1 MASTLSEKDRELLQI
16 KGSKTLDFTDPK
28 FSYLGQRFSEDS
40 RDFVEVYIYDTNE
53 NFIESSVVDSVDYE
67 LDTDDTV
74 KLKTGT
80 ILRKLGYDRGRYVVK
95 YKFLRKLA
103 GDYQNVLV
111 YADGTI
117 FNPPEGVDSNENGNV
132 AIDPNGEMFE
142 RTTHKQLF
150 LREYK
155 YFIHEISPSRKEIRL
170 ATQEIHN
177 ERYLQDFFYLQK
189 QKKKVASTGDTTSI
203 IKFNSNN
210 SKEGESLIMELPPEQ
225 TFLPQMV
232 GGEIRLNGAFLHS
245 YIAKQ
250 ASTEN
255 TGNIETRLE
264 EIESGDEFQANFYI
278 SNIQA
283 AEHKSGDLH
292 FVKILETFKD
302 GKLPTDMTGVYR
314 DLSKNKLPGNVSYE
328 SISAITN
335 LDEDFLKPPVFQYRR
350 DFDKK
355 PVIVLKSNSIKPD
368 TATTYHWIFGGY
380 DKDDSARNHYYG
392 TAWKAVTNQDL
403 DILNT
408 DADPNTPL
416 EFKADNEAGRTVKI
430 RLRSKDCHYHV
441 KLRITN
447 QNNQE
452 NTLHLPACI
461 ETTS

>member
-1 MASTLSEKDRELLQI
+1 MASTLSEKDKELLQI
-16 KGSKTLDFTDPK
+16 RGSKTFDFTDPK

-177 ERYLQDFFYLQK
+177 ERYLQDFFYLQN
-189 QKKKVASTGDTTSI
+189 G
-203 IKFNSNN
+203 
-210 SKEGESLIMELPPEQ
+210 SK
-225 TFLPQMV
+225 
-232 GGEIRLNGAFLHS
+232 
-245 YIAKQ
+245 
-250 ASTEN
+250 
-255 TGNIETRLE
+255 
-264 EIESGDEFQANFYI
+264 
-278 SNIQA
+278 
-283 AEHKSGDLH
+283 
-292 FVKILETFKD
+292 
-302 GKLPTDMTGVYR
+302 
-314 DLSKNKLPGNVSYE
+314 
-328 SISAITN
+328 
-335 LDEDFLKPPVFQYRR
+335 
-350 DFDKK
+350 
-355 PVIVLKSNSIKPD
+355 
-368 TATTYHWIFGGY
+368 
-380 DKDDSARNHYYG
+380 
-392 TAWKAVTNQDL
+392 
-403 DILNT
+403 
-408 DADPNTPL
+408 
-416 EFKADNEAGRTVKI
+416 
-430 RLRSKDCHYHV
+430 
-441 KLRITN
+441 
-447 QNNQE
+447 
-452 NTLHLPACI
+452 
-461 ETTS
+461 